1 VQWVVASE
9 TLVPVI
15 VAAVTSGAASAI
27 APATPAVLG
36 DSIFVM
42 ELFDDPT
49 IIGIVG
55 VALVE
60 DAVAASSTL
69 VTLGVVPATLLVVK
83 LRREGSS
90 LLALGIL

>member
-1 VQWVVASE
+1 
-9 TLVPVI
+9 
-15 VAAVTSGAASAI
+15 
-27 APATPAVLG
+27 
-36 DSIFVM
+36 M

-60 DAVAASSTL
+60 DAVAAASTL